1 MIFEGPLFG
10 ILNYFEYDICEAD
23 ITDEAWDYIFEHT
36 EMLEEYMCE
45 KYDCWDATEFLEQN
59 VERKFVDSEFITW
72 NPVVFD
78 TWDEYIDLIKGKE
91 YAVYF
96 ENVEAPENLGAEELY
111 LPIWEQMVKD
121 SKKEFIDDRRVEF
134 IEFFGPASARYLPEI
149 AEHIESEFRNILD
162 RYGLWYEPQF
172 AWSLSCYRR

>member
-1 MIFEGPLFG
+1 MANPEHIFDMIFEGPLFG

-59 VERKFVDSEFITW
+59 VERKFVDSEYITW

-121 SKKEFIDDRRVEF
+121 SKKEFIDDDED
-134 IEFFGPASARYLPEI
+134 
-149 AEHIESEFRNILD
+149 N
-162 RYGLWYEPQF
+162 
-172 AWSLSCYRR
+172 